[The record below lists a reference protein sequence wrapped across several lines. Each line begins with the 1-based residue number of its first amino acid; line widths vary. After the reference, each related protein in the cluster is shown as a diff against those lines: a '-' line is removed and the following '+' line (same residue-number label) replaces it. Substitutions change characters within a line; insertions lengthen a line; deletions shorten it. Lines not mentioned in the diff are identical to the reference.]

1 MSLEAPEIKICG
13 ITNGSDRDKA
23 VSLGASYLGYI
34 LYHKSPRSI
43 CLKNAIELMDGAV
56 NQTARMVAVEVS
68 PTPEY
73 LLEIKNAGFD
83 FFQIHFTATTELD
96 LILKWG
102 QIVGS
107 ENLWLAPKILPDSH
121 FPEELIPFA
130 NTFLIDAFSEDHF
143 GGTGKESDW
152 DEYLRLKKKFPQK
165 KWFLAGGLGSE
176 NLSDALRI
184 TKPDG
189 VDLNSALESSPGVK
203 NHEKLEQV
211 FEILESIA

>member
-1 MSLEAPEIKICG
+1 M
-13 ITNGSDRDKA
+13 
-23 VSLGASYLGYI
+23 
-34 LYHKSPRSI
+34 
-43 CLKNAIELMDGAV
+43 
-56 NQTARMVAVEVS
+56 
-68 PTPEY
+68 
-73 LLEIKNAGFD
+73 
-83 FFQIHFTATTELD
+83 
-96 LILKWG
+96 ILKWG

-121 FPEELIPFA
+121 FPEELIPCA

-152 DEYLRLKKKFPQK
+152 DEYLRLKKKFPKK